1 MIIEIYSVIF
11 TFKEALSVMG
21 NGLTQRHTAK
31 SLLVFATPTIIMM
44 IFMSLYTMVDGIFVA
59 NFVSADA
66 LAGLNLVIPALNVLA
81 SLAVLISTGGSVV
94 ISRKLGEGKDQ
105 EAKEDFS
112 SIVLLTILFGAV
124 VTVLGIIFSEPVL
137 RLLGTT
143 DSLYAVAYDY
153 YSMLVLFTVPCLL
166 QVQFQYFFVTAG
178 VPNLGLC
185 CVVAG
190 GVSNVLL
197 DYFFIVP
204 LDMGIA
210 GAALATGIGYSIPAV
225 VGLTWFFVNRK
236 GMLKFAVPRFRL
248 RTLKECVVNG
258 FGSMII
264 NVAGGV
270 VTWLFN
276 RTIVIYLYEIG
287 ISAATIVL
295 YARFMLNSVLSGY
308 SSGVA
313 PVISFNYG
321 RKDFEQVRFLFR
333 TSLKAV
339 LAGSAIVCLASVFLR
354 DAIVALFA
362 SGEPELSE
370 LARRGIF
377 LFAFSYLF
385 SGVNTFAA
393 TLFSALN
400 SGKTSAFM
408 ACMNTFVFL
417 VIAMFALP
425 RLGLGA
431 DGVWLAVPVAEL
443 LSLCLTLLL
452 LRKNKAR
459 FGY

>member
-1 MIIEIYSVIF
+1 
-11 TFKEALSVMG
+11 MG
-21 NGLTQRHTAK
+21 NGLTQQHTAK
-31 SLLVFATPTIIMM
+31 SLLVFAFPTIVMM

-81 SLAVLISTGGSVV
+81 SLSVLISTGGSVV
-94 ISRKLGEGKDQ
+94 ISRKLGEGKDS
-105 EAKEDFS
+105 EAREDFS
-112 SIVLLTILFGAV
+112 FIVLLTILFGAV
-124 VTVLGIIFSEPVL
+124 VTVLGIVFANPML
-137 RLLGTT
+137 KLLGTT
-143 DSLYAVAYDY
+143 DILYPVANSY
-153 YSMLVLFTVPCLL
+153 YRVLVLFAVPCLL

-178 VPNLGLC
+178 APSLGLI

-190 GVSNVLL
+190 GISNVIL
-197 DYFFIVP
+197 DYVFIV
-204 LDMGIA
+204 LFGMDIA

-225 VGLTWFFVNRK
+225 VGLTWFAINK
-236 GMLKFAVPRFRL
+236 NGMLRFTTPRPRL
-248 RTLKECVVNG
+248 TTLRDSAING

-276 RTIVIYLYEIG
+276 RNIVIYLQEIG

-321 RKDFEQVRFLFR
+321 RKDFKQVRFLFR

-339 LAGSAIVCLASVFLR
+339 LAGSAIVCLASVVLR
-354 DAIVALFA
+354 DVIVSLFA
-362 SGEPELSE
+362 SGEPELAE
-370 LARRGIF
+370 LARHGIF

-393 TLFSALN
+393 TLFSALS
-400 SGKTSAFM
+400 SGKISAFM

-417 VIAMFALP
+417 VAAMFLLP

-431 DGVWLAVPVAEL
+431 DGVWLAVPAAEF
-443 LSLCLTLLL
+443 LSLCLTTFL
-452 LRKNKAR
+452 LRKNKER

>member
-1 MIIEIYSVIF
+1 M
-11 TFKEALSVMG
+11 LLMG
-21 NGLTQRHTAK
+21 NGLTKQHNAK
-31 SLLVFATPTIIMM
+31 SLLVFAMPTIIMM

-105 EAKEDFS
+105 EARENFS
-112 SIVLLTILFGAV
+112 FLVFLTILFGAV
-124 VTVLGIIFSEPVL
+124 VTVLGMLFANPLL

-143 DSLYAVAYDY
+143 DILYPVAYDY
-153 YSMLVLFTVPCLL
+153 YSMLVLFTIPCLL

-178 VPNLGLC
+178 APSLGLV

-190 GVSNVLL
+190 GISNVIL
-197 DYFFIVP
+197 DYVFIV
-204 LDMGIA
+204 LLGMDIR
-210 GAALATGIGYSIPAV
+210 GAALATGIGYSVPAV
-225 VGLTWFFVNRK
+225 VGLTWFSINRS
-236 GMLKFAVPRFRL
+236 GMLRFTVPRIHL
-248 RTLKECVVNG
+248 GTLGECVVNG

-276 RTIVIYLYEIG
+276 RTIAIYLYEIG

-321 RKDFEQVRFLFR
+321 RKDSEQVRFLFR

-339 LAGSAIVCLASVFLR
+339 LAGSALVCLASVFLR

-362 SGEPELSE
+362 SSEPELAE

-393 TLFSALN
+393 SLFSALN

-417 VIAMFALP
+417 VGAMLLLP
-425 RLGLGA
+425 RSGLGA
-431 DGVWLAVPVAEL
+431 DGVWLAVPVAEM
-443 LSLCLTLLL
+443 LSLILTIFL
-452 LRKNKAR
+452 LRKNRKQ

>member
-1 MIIEIYSVIF
+1 
-11 TFKEALSVMG
+11 MG

-31 SLLVFATPTIIMM
+31 SLLVFALPTIVMM

-66 LAGLNLVIPALNVLA
+66 LAGLNLVIPALNILCSA
-81 SLAVLISTGGSVV
+81 AVLVSAGGSVV
-94 ISRKLGEGKDQ
+94 ISRKLGEGKEQ
-105 EAKEDFS
+105 EAREDFS
-112 SIVLLTILFGAV
+112 AIVLLTVLFGAV
-124 VTVLGIIFSEPVL
+124 ITVLGLLFADPVL
-137 RLLGTT
+137 YLLGTT
-143 DSLYAVAYDY
+143 ELLYPVAFDY
-153 YSMLVLFTVPCLL
+153 YSALILFMIPCLL
-166 QVQFQYFFVTAG
+166 QVQFQYLFVTAG
-178 VPNLGLC
+178 APSLGLG

-197 DYFFIVP
+197 DYIFIVP
-204 LDMGIA
+204 LDMGIR

-225 VGLTWFFVNRK
+225 VGIVWFFLNRS
-236 GMLKFAVPRFRL
+236 GMLRFTLPRIRL
-248 RTLKECVVNG
+248 HTLKECAING

-276 RTIVIYLYEIG
+276 RTIVVYLQEIG

-321 RKDFEQVRFLFR
+321 RKDFGQVRFLFR

-339 LAGSAIVCLASVFLR
+339 LIGSAAVCLASVLLR

-362 SGEPELSE
+362 SGNPELTA

-377 LFAFSYLF
+377 LFAISYLF
-385 SGVNTFAA
+385 SGVNTFSA

-417 VIAMFALP
+417 VAAMLLLP

-431 DGVWLAVPVAEL
+431 DGVWLAVPAAEM
-443 LSLCLTLLL
+443 LSLCLSVFL
-452 LRKNKAR
+452 LRKNKSR

>member
-1 MIIEIYSVIF
+1 
-11 TFKEALSVMG
+11 MG
-21 NGLTQRHTAK
+21 NSLTQKHTAK
-31 SLLVFATPTIIMM
+31 SLLFFALPTIVMM

-66 LAGLNLVIPALNVLA
+66 LAGLNLVIPALNILA
-81 SLAVLISTGGSVV
+81 SLSVLISTGGSAV
-94 ISRKLGEGKDQ
+94 ISRKLGEGKDT
-105 EAKEDFS
+105 EARQDFS
-112 SIVLLTILFGAV
+112 FIVALTIMFGAA
-124 VTVLGIIFSEPVL
+124 VTILGIIFADPVL
-137 RLLGTT
+137 KLLGTT
-143 DSLYAVAYDY
+143 DILFPVAYDY
-153 YSMLVLFTVPCLL
+153 YSMLVLFMIPCLL

-178 VPNLGLC
+178 APNLGLI

-190 GVSNVLL
+190 GISNIIL
-197 DYFFIVP
+197 DYVFIV
-204 LDMGIA
+204 LFGMDIR

-225 VGLTWFFVNRK
+225 VGLVWFLINK
-236 GMLKFAVPRFRL
+236 NGMLRFTIPRPRL
-248 RTLKECVVNG
+248 STLRNAAVNG

-276 RTIVIYLYEIG
+276 RNIVIYLQEIG

-295 YARFMLNSVLSGY
+295 YARFMLSSVLSGY

-321 RKDFEQVRFLFR
+321 RKDLKQVCFLFR
-333 TSLKAV
+333 TSLKLV
-339 LAGSAIVCLASVFLR
+339 LAGSAIVCLASVVLR
-354 DAIVALFA
+354 DVIVSLFA
-362 SGEPELSE
+362 SGEPELAE
-370 LARRGIF
+370 LARHGIF

-400 SGKTSAFM
+400 CGKTSAIM

-417 VIAMFALP
+417 VGAMFLLP

-431 DGVWLAVPVAEL
+431 DGVWLAVPCAEF
-443 LSLCLTLLL
+443 LSLCLTVFL
-452 LRKNKAR
+452 LRQNKHR